1 MEDCVDITN
10 ILKSTS
16 LRATCIGAFAS
27 TLIACATSATPQLA
41 DARRAYDD
49 AEASTAP
56 KRAPGALAEA
66 RVALDRA
73 EQEHKDNPGSE
84 REAQLAER
92 AKHKARM
99 AEARADGHVTRAERV
114 AADRPRSNVSDE
126 HPRNNVSD
134 ERARDNTRSERVAE
148 RRTPRDE
155 KHANAALQSLAQV
168 ANVKEEPRGIVIT
181 LSGSLLFPSGEEEV
195 SPVANR
201 SLDQVADALA
211 KQPSETTFQVEGY
224 TDNSGSE
231 TQNRDLSEQRAR
243 AVAERL
249 ERSGIDPDRIRVIG
263 RGEDG
268 PIASNDTSEGRASN
282 RRVEI
287 VVDRPN

>member
-1 MEDCVDITN
+1 MDLTH
-10 ILKSTS
+10 ILSSTS

-27 TLIACATSATPQLA
+27 TLIACASTATPQLA

-49 AEASTAP
+49 AEASDAP
-56 KRAPGALAEA
+56 RRAPGVLAEA
-66 RVALDRA
+66 RVALERA
-73 EQEHKDNPGSE
+73 EREHKDNPGSE
-84 REAQLAER
+84 REARLAER
-92 AKHKARM
+92 ARDKAQM
-99 AEARADGHVTRAERV
+99 AEARAEGRVTRAERV
-114 AADRPRSNVSDE
+114 AERPRSNINDE
-126 HPRNNVSD
+126 RPRNNMSD
-134 ERARDNTRSERVAE
+134 ERVRDNVRSERVGE
-148 RRTPRDE
+148 RNTEARDE

-181 LSGSLLFPSGEEEV
+181 LSGSLLFPTGEEEV

-211 KQPSETTFQVEGY
+211 KQPRDTKFQVEGY

-231 TQNRDLSEQRAR
+231 DQNRDLSEQRAR

-287 VVDRPN
+287 IVDRPN

>member
-1 MEDCVDITN
+1 VDLTH
-10 ILKSTS
+10 ILRSTS

-27 TLIACATSATPQLA
+27 TLIACASTATPQLA

-49 AEASTAP
+49 AEASSAP
-56 KRAPGALAEA
+56 RRAPGALAEA
-66 RVALDRA
+66 RVALERA

-84 REAQLAER
+84 REARLAER
-92 AKHKARM
+92 AEQKARM
-99 AEARADGHVTRAERV
+99 AEARAEGRVTRAERV
-114 AADRPRSNVSDE
+114 DDRPRSNVSDE
-126 HPRNNVSD
+126 RPRNNVND
-134 ERARDNTRSERVAE
+134 ERARDNVRDERVE
-148 RRTPRDE
+148 RRAPARNE
-155 KHANAALQSLAQV
+155 KQANAALQSLAQV

-181 LSGSLLFPSGEEEV
+181 LSGSLLFPTGEEEV

-211 KQPSETTFQVEGY
+211 QQPRETTFQVEGY

-231 TQNRDLSEQRAR
+231 DQNRDLSEQRAR